1 MGKYNKYYYLSRA
14 VQDLGKA
21 AEMFL
26 KDDAKEGKLSDRE
39 STEMIKEIHK
49 ILNAEKYGLMTS
61 HGAIRTIGNMEF

>member
-14 VQDLGKA
+14 ARDLGKA

-49 ILNAEKYGLMTS
+49 ILNAEKHGLMTS
-61 HGAIRTIGNMEF
+61 QGAIRTIGNMEF